1 MARGTQ
7 RLTRVLERQPGI
19 DYSYAYFG
27 KMYSTDFSNCD
38 FIFIIVWPAESDVFL
53 TEPCNLR
60 SFFSSRFYVLYNFLC
75 GLLKH

>member
-1 MARGTQ
+1 LARGTQ
-7 RLTRVLERQPGI
+7 RLTRVLERQSGI

-60 SFFSSRFYVLYNFLC
+60 SFFQVDFMCCITFYVDC
-75 GLLKH
+75 